1 MPRRRLILAGAGAV
15 IVLLVLSRVV
25 ARSAGGADVAVD
37 TTGPG
42 APSALTS
49 MASPSLALVQ
59 GTAASPVARPV
70 LALNPSTVQR
80 GSSIEVIGRGFPAGA
95 TVDVYLKQK
104 PSDIVNA
111 VTFVEAD
118 TSGEF
123 SGVLVPVPDAFIQ
136 LGSFVVQARE
146 QQGSRSAVATAT
158 VADAATDVPVAAE
171 ASAATPGTTLTGVPE
186 RTAQAQLTEQ
196 PQPTQQGQATP
207 KPTGDA
213 QPAKA
218 TEQSQATEQPQATQ
232 QSKATEQPQ
241 ATQQSKPTQQP
252 QATPQLRA
260 TQQSKPTQQAQPTQ
274 QSKPTQ
280 QPQATPQ
287 PQPTQQPRPTE
298 QPQPTP
304 PSEPT
309 QPPEQP
315 QQPSTSEPDPGSD
328 PGSYT
333 VQAGDSL
340 SAIAKRVYDD
350 PNAWKAI
357 YEANRGTIGDNPNLI
372 HPGTEL
378 SLPPTDP

>member
-1 MPRRRLILAGAGAV
+1 MIL
-15 IVLLVLSRVV
+15 LLVLSRVV
-25 ARSAGGADVAVD
+25 ARSAGGADAAVD
-37 TTGPG
+37 TTGAG

-49 MASPSLALVQ
+49 MASPSPALLQ
-59 GTAASPVARPV
+59 ATAASPVTRPV
-70 LALNPSTVQR
+70 LALNPSTVR
-80 GSSIEVIGRGFPAGA
+80 HGSSMEIIGRGFPASA
-95 TVDVYLKQK
+95 TVDIYLKQK

-118 TSGEF
+118 TNGEF
-123 SGVLVPVPDAFIQ
+123 SGVLVPVPDAFVQ
-136 LGSFVVQARE
+136 LGSFIVQARE

-158 VADAATDVPVAAE
+158 IADATNDVQVAGE
-171 ASAATPGTTLTGVPE
+171 ASAATPGTTPTGVPE
-186 RTAQAQLTEQ
+186 GTAQAQLTQQ

-213 QPAKA
+213 QPAH
-218 TEQSQATEQPQATQ
+218 QPRPTQ
-232 QSKATEQPQ
+232 PPQPTEQPQ

-252 QATPQLRA
+252 QAT
-260 TQQSKPTQQAQPTQ
+260 QQSKPTR
-274 QSKPTQ
+274 

-287 PQPTQQPRPTE
+287 PQATQQPKPTQQP
-298 QPQPTP
+298 QPTQ

-309 QPPEQP
+309 AQP
-315 QQPSTSEPDPGSD
+315 QPPSTSEPDAGSD
-328 PGSYT
+328 PGTYT

-378 SLPPTDP
+378 SLPPTDS